1 MSICITIM
9 LAKIV
14 KEYKHILLT
23 ILQLLFLVSLC
34 IALGV
39 LIVLPLWKWATSA
52 RESYSALIIA
62 IILLFALYNLVK
74 SCIKMD
80 RLTLLRRAL
89 QIGLTAFE
97 VYIFISQVFRANRL
111 FAFIS
116 LFVYA
121 LVISFVS
128 LSLKNLFSKSEN
140 VEK

>member
-1 MSICITIM
+1 MNF
-9 LAKIV
+9 
-14 KEYKHILLT
+14 YKLNIK
-23 ILQLLFLVSLC
+23 
-34 IALGV
+34 G
-39 LIVLPLWKWATSA
+39 
-52 RESYSALIIA
+52 
-62 IILLFALYNLVK
+62 IILLYNLVK

-80 RLTLLRRAL
+80 RLTLLRRAI